1 MKGGHQP
8 SAADIV
14 APRRDETVI
23 GLLRDAAAKYPDK
36 AYVIFPDHGG
46 YRMTYAAALEGAVG
60 VARALRASG
69 ITPGSRIAVYLP
81 NGPAYVWAWMGT
93 LMAAAVDVTI
103 NVGLRGAPLA
113 YALNKARVDLV
124 ITDRDSLAGLV
135 SVSDLSREPPVLV
148 LHDRPDGLLNPPVS
162 LRWGDW
168 GSSGS
173 ALETSGGDAAGSP
186 PTSPLGLASIRFT
199 SGSTGFPKG
208 VMMSQA
214 HMLASAKMFC
224 FMTGFTPDDIHYSSF
239 PVHHVFSS
247 VTGIL
252 AALCAQSSIV
262 LARKFSASQFW
273 EHVRRYDVTIAHVL
287 DAPVAILLSNP
298 ESDLDR
304 AHKCRVMYTASATF
318 PRFEERFGVK
328 IVPLFDMSELTVVA
342 YYPPGVPYRPGSCGV
357 SSSLFDISILDDGDY
372 PVAAGTEG
380 QIAVRPRVP
389 HVMML
394 GYFDDAE
401 LAVERWSNLWF
412 HTNDRGILDED
423 GYLYFKGRLGDRI
436 RRRGAN
442 VSAAEIEAV
451 ASRHPAIAEVAVIGV
466 PASLGEDDIKIC
478 VTLKESGTV
487 SPREILEHMAR
498 DLPSSLVPR
507 YVELRDSFPR
517 TETEKIRKST
527 LRDEGRSGLTLSTWD
542 SETGEFIQETMGK
555 P

>member
-1 MKGGHQP
+1 
-8 SAADIV
+8 
-14 APRRDETVI
+14 
-23 GLLRDAAAKYPDK
+23 
-36 AYVIFPDHGG
+36 
-46 YRMTYAAALEGAVG
+46 
-60 VARALRASG
+60 
-69 ITPGSRIAVYLP
+69 
-81 NGPAYVWAWMGT
+81 
-93 LMAAAVDVTI
+93 
-103 NVGLRGAPLA
+103 
-113 YALNKARVDLV
+113 
-124 ITDRDSLAGLV
+124 
-135 SVSDLSREPPVLV
+135 
-148 LHDRPDGLLNPPVS
+148 
-162 LRWGDW
+162 
-168 GSSGS
+168 
-173 ALETSGGDAAGSP
+173 
-186 PTSPLGLASIRFT
+186 
-199 SGSTGFPKG
+199 
-208 VMMSQA
+208 
-214 HMLASAKMFC
+214 
-224 FMTGFTPDDIHYSSF
+224 
-239 PVHHVFSS
+239 
-247 VTGIL
+247 
-252 AALCAQSSIV
+252 
-262 LARKFSASQFW
+262 
-273 EHVRRYDVTIAHVL
+273 
-287 DAPVAILLSNP
+287 
-298 ESDLDR
+298 
-304 AHKCRVMYTASATF
+304 
-318 PRFEERFGVK
+318 
-328 IVPLFDMSELTVVA
+328 MSELTVVA

-357 SSSLFDISILDDGDY
+357 SSSLFDISILDDDDY

-507 YVELRDSFPR
+507 YVELRNSFPR

-542 SETGEFIQETMGK
+542 SETGEFIQETVEK